1 MVARQPREAS
11 ATAPRIGEDR
21 GRVALLVDGV
31 VQSVAV
37 RSLDR
42 PDGYWWE
49 MLPDVRPQRALLL
62 GLGGGTVAQLLRQRF
77 GDVAMVG
84 VESDALVLELAKS
97 TLLSDVEMEFCHA
110 DAHEFLGTAESGFD
124 YVCVDLF
131 QGERVDRRISGR
143 PFLRQIE
150 RVVNRGGTVC
160 FNMFLDK
167 RTVSTVA
174 RIGRVLRVT
183 REVRCGKNVVVHTR
197 VT

>member
-1 MVARQPREAS
+1 MVARHPWEAS

-110 DAHEFLGTAESGFD
+110 DAHEFLETAESGFD